1 MKNKRISHLVFI
13 LILFLCAA
21 ILLGG
26 KWIYDVNIAY
36 RLESHSARHRSL
48 IFEPFSG
55 KLFDIDLDMVKTV
68 FIQKQY
74 YYNSRGSTILPNTDA
89 YREYYGN
96 LERYVVRFDEAV
108 PEKRKAAVKAINAF
122 RYHAWLPYNW
132 NPVHEPWYLPHFV
145 ILFYDGT
152 GLTERKLHLGWG
164 MRKRGRGSLV
174 GRWPKRRL
182 VLWRPRPI
190 RRADGAGIGILIP
203 YKSIKA

>member
-36 RLESHSARHRSL
+36 RLESHSARHCSL

-68 FIQKQY
+68 FIQKQC

-152 GLTERKLHLGWG
+152 GLTGYLKENCIWVGECESEVGDHLLEDGLNGAWYYG
-164 MRKRGRGSLV
+164 GRDLYDA
-174 GRWPKRRL
+174 L
-182 VLWRPRPI
+182 MALE
-190 RRADGAGIGILIP
+190 
-203 YKSIKA
+203 

>member
-1 MKNKRISHLVFI
+1 MKKKRKVLCVLLAVAVFVVALWAVWAFKI
-13 LILFLCAA
+13 NFEPRINSEFLT
-21 ILLGG
+21 
-26 KWIYDVNIAY
+26 YQ
-36 RLESHSARHRSL
+36 
-48 IFEPFSG
+48 PFSG

-152 GLTERKLHLGWG
+152 GLTGYLKENCIWVGECESEVGDHLLEDGLNGAWYYG
-164 MRKRGRGSLV
+164 GRDLYAA
-174 GRWPKRRL
+174 L
-182 VLWRPRPI
+182 MALE
-190 RRADGAGIGILIP
+190 
-203 YKSIKA
+203 